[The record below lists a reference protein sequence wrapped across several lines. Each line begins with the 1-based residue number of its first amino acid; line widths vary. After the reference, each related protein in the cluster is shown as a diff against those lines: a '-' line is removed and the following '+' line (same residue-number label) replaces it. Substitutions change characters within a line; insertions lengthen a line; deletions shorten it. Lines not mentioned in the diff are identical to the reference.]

1 VLQMPMQI
9 SDCLWFSFLNQAPVF
24 FEETERQS
32 KWLVNDGKPQH
43 VANTAWSFATLGY
56 QAPTLFDEID
66 RNIDHYLE
74 LFNIQNICNACYA
87 IAVMGVA
94 REYKATLKK
103 LWVQSLS
110 AGNNLENE
118 GLRQLAQA
126 LLFATAEGVQLSQI
140 LESMWIQQ
148 QKAVER
154 TSNTVS
160 RSSTEISQLLIEIGF
175 DHATE
180 VAPDKTISGGMLA
193 IDFAS
198 TERMVAIEYDGTPHY
213 LKALGSG
220 ELTRTENGP
229 TKAKRRFLEQ
239 LGWTV
244 VNLDFRN
251 YTRAKV
257 KSKEREWLSEELRQA
272 GVELFSE

>member
-1 VLQMPMQI
+1 VKEGKPQAVANTAWAFATL
-9 SDCLWFSFLNQAPVF
+9 DQAPVF

-213 LKALGSG
+213 LKAFLGAAW
-220 ELTRTENGP
+220 LD
-229 TKAKRRFLEQ
+229 RR
-239 LGWTV
+239 
-244 VNLDFRN
+244 
-251 YTRAKV
+251 
-257 KSKEREWLSEELRQA
+257 
-272 GVELFSE
+272 